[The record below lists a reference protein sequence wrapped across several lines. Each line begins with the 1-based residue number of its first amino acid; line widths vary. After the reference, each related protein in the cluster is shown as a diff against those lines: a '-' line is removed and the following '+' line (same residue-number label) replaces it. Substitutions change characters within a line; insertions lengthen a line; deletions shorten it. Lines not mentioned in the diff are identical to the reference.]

1 MPIFAFYDFKI
12 GQRKDEEAD
21 MFKEQE
27 KEDNIQLK
35 QYDSPEACF
44 GSFFKTGG
52 KLSLNVLREKGK
64 GKEKTVEW
72 EPFENDV
79 LMVADGVILMTI
91 ENNKWKHTT
100 NKKKDVAHEHHPYC
114 HVVID
119 NRPGH
124 HVMAVVKNSAF
135 DNKPDKVCGIL
146 YQAFNNETILGQYHL
161 KIEFT
166 KRQRAKNEF
175 WPVVN
180 DIRSIFKDRVRQIR
194 MDFSG
199 DDDEELS
206 PEAQDM
212 VAVMRMLARKSAS
225 TAAVTLNADG
235 EEVKLDELYDD
246 LTNMANICLTQK
258 GYDLTVKF
266 RTFGLYRYGADI
278 VAQFGVEDEVIE
290 EFENGVRKMNFENP
304 NGSFALIEWLDRMI
318 ALLDKYED
326 EIPVQKR
333 GKRGRR
339 R

>member
-64 GKEKTVEW
+64 GKNKTVEW

-79 LMVADGVILMTI
+79 LMVADDVILMTI

-100 NKKKDVAHEHHPYC
+100 NKKKEVAHEHHPYC

-124 HVMAVVKNSAF
+124 QVMAVVKNSAF
-135 DNKPDKVCGIL
+135 DNKPDNVCGIL
-146 YQAFNNETILGQYHL
+146 YQGFNNATILGQYHL

-166 KRQRAKNEF
+166 KRQRSKNEF

-180 DIRSIFKDRVRQIR
+180 DIRSIFKDHVRQIR

-199 DDDEELS
+199 KDADEQ
-206 PEAQDM
+206 PDPQDV
-212 VAVMRMLARKSAS
+212 VAVMRALARKSAS

-290 EFENGVRKMNFENP
+290 EFENGVKKMNFENP

>member
-1 MPIFAFYDFKI
+1 MPIFAFYDYKI

-27 KEDNIQLK
+27 KEDNTKIK

-44 GSFFKTGG
+44 ASFFKKGG

-64 GKEKTVEW
+64 GKENTTEW

-100 NKKKDVAHEHHPYC
+100 NKKKDVAHEHHPFC

-124 HVMAVVKNSAF
+124 QVMAVVKNSAF

-146 YQAFNNETILGQYHL
+146 YQAFNNAAILGQYHL
-161 KIEFT
+161 KIEFA
-166 KRQRAKNEF
+166 KRQRKKNEF

-199 DDDEELS
+199 NDDEELT

-235 EEVKLDELYDD
+235 EEVKMDELYDD

-266 RTFGLYRYGADI
+266 RTFGLYRYGADL

-290 EFENGVRKMNFENP
+290 EFENGIKKMNFENP

-318 ALLDKYED
+318 ELLGKYED

-333 GKRGRR
+333 GKRSHRR
-339 R
+339 

>member
-72 EPFENDV
+72 EPFENDA
-79 LMVADGVILMTI
+79 LMVAYGVILMTI

-290 EFENGVRKMNFENP
+290 EFENGVKKMNFENP

>member
-12 GQRKDEEAD
+12 SQSNDGTDLFKNLEE
-21 MFKEQE
+21 
-27 KEDNIQLK
+27 EDCKQLK

-44 GSFFKTGG
+44 ESFFRPNG
-52 KLSLNVLREKGK
+52 KLSLSVLKSRGK
-64 GKEKTVEW
+64 GRDKTFEW
-72 EPFENDV
+72 ETYENDV
-79 LMVADGVILMTI
+79 LMVADDVILMTI

-119 NRPGH
+119 NRPSH
-124 HVMAVVKNSAF
+124 QVMAVVKNSAF
-135 DNKPDKVCGIL
+135 DNKPDNVCGIL
-146 YQAFNNETILGQYHL
+146 YQAFNNKSILGKYNL
-161 KIEFT
+161 KIEFI
-166 KRQRAKNEF
+166 KRHREKNEF

-180 DIRSIFKDRVRQIR
+180 DIRSIFKDSVRQIR

-199 DDDEELS
+199 KDADEQ
-206 PEAQDM
+206 PDPQDV
-212 VAVMRMLARKSAS
+212 VAVMRALAKKSAS

-235 EEVKLDELYDD
+235 DEVKLDELHED

-278 VAQFGVEDEVIE
+278 VAQFGVDDEVIE
-290 EFENGVRKMNFENP
+290 EFEKGIKRMNFENP

-318 ALLDKYED
+318 ELLPKYDNETP
-326 EIPVQKR
+326 IQKR
-333 GKRGRR
+333 GKRSRR

>member
-1 MPIFAFYDFKI
+1 MPIFAFYDYKI
-12 GQRKDEEAD
+12 SHRNDVTAD
-21 MFKEQE
+21 LFKEQTE
-27 KEDNIQLK
+27 NYNLLK
-35 QYDSPEACF
+35 QYESPEACF
-44 GSFFKTGG
+44 ESFFNTGG
-52 KLSLNVLREKGK
+52 KLMLNVLREKGK
-64 GKEKTVEW
+64 GKDKEVKW
-72 EPFENDV
+72 EPYGNDV

-124 HVMAVVKNSAF
+124 QVMAVVKNSAF
-135 DNKPDKVCGIL
+135 DNKPDKVCDIL
-146 YQAFNNETILGQYHL
+146 CQGFNSPTFLGQYRL
-161 KIEFT
+161 KIDFT

-180 DIRSIFKDRVRQIR
+180 DIRSIFKDSVRQIR
-194 MDFSG
+194 MDFS
-199 DDDEELS
+199 DNDDELEEN
-206 PEAQDM
+206 PQD
-212 VAVMRMLARKSAS
+212 VVTVMRALARKSAS
-225 TAAVTLNADG
+225 TAALTLNAEG
-235 EEVKLDELYDD
+235 EEVKLDELHDD
-246 LTNMANICLTQK
+246 LTNMADICLTQK

-290 EFENGVRKMNFENP
+290 EFEKGRKRMNFENA

-318 ALLDKYED
+318 ELLDKYKD

-333 GKRGRR
+333 GKRSRR

>member
-12 GQRKDEEAD
+12 SQSNDETDLFNNLE
-21 MFKEQE
+21 EE
-27 KEDNIQLK
+27 NCK
-35 QYDSPEACF
+35 QMMQYGSPEACF
-44 GSFFKTGG
+44 ESFFRTNG
-52 KLSLNVLREKGK
+52 KLSLNVLKSKGK
-64 GKEKTVEW
+64 GRDKTFEW
-72 EPFENDV
+72 ESYENDV
-79 LMVADGVILMTI
+79 LMVANDVILMTI

-119 NRPGH
+119 NRPSH
-124 HVMAVVKNSAF
+124 QVMAVVKNSAF
-135 DNKPDKVCGIL
+135 DNKPDNVCGIL
-146 YQAFNNETILGQYHL
+146 YQAFNNKSILGKYNL
-161 KIEFT
+161 KIEFI
-166 KRQRAKNEF
+166 KRHREKNEF

-180 DIRSIFKDRVRQIR
+180 DIRSIFKDSVRQIR

-199 DDDEELS
+199 KDADEQ
-206 PEAQDM
+206 PDPQDV
-212 VAVMRMLARKSAS
+212 VAVMRALAKKSAS

-235 EEVKLDELYDD
+235 DEVKLDELHED

-278 VAQFGVEDEVIE
+278 VAQFGVDDEVIE
-290 EFENGVRKMNFENP
+290 EFEKGIKRMNFENP

-318 ALLDKYED
+318 ELLPKYDNETP
-326 EIPVQKR
+326 IQKR
-333 GKRGRR
+333 GKRSRR

>member
-27 KEDNIQLK
+27 KEDNTKIK

-44 GSFFKTGG
+44 ASFFKKGG

-64 GKEKTVEW
+64 GKEKTTEW

-100 NKKKDVAHEHHPYC
+100 NKKKDVAHEHHPFC

-124 HVMAVVKNSAF
+124 QVMAVVKNSAF

-146 YQAFNNETILGQYHL
+146 YQAFNNAAILGQYHL

-166 KRQRAKNEF
+166 KRQRKKNEF
-175 WPVVN
+175 WPEDTRDWHLPCN
-180 DIRSIFKDRVRQIR
+180 NKAPFHFGRVLHITNTTKGDYIATLTSFAKTWRTKALRVMPASWASMAMALWI
-194 MDFSG
+194 SG
-199 DDDEELS
+199 ET
-206 PEAQDM
+206 
-212 VAVMRMLARKSAS
+212 R
-225 TAAVTLNADG
+225 TLN
-235 EEVKLDELYDD
+235 EPLYG
-246 LTNMANICLTQK
+246 LR
-258 GYDLTVKF
+258 GS
-266 RTFGLYRYGADI
+266 TFLASQRA
-278 VAQFGVEDEVIE
+278 
-290 EFENGVRKMNFENP
+290 R
-304 NGSFALIEWLDRMI
+304 
-318 ALLDKYED
+318 
-326 EIPVQKR
+326 
-333 GKRGRR
+333 
-339 R
+339 

>member
-1 MPIFAFYDFKI
+1 
-12 GQRKDEEAD
+12 
-21 MFKEQE
+21 
-27 KEDNIQLK
+27 
-35 QYDSPEACF
+35 
-44 GSFFKTGG
+44 
-52 KLSLNVLREKGK
+52 
-64 GKEKTVEW
+64 
-72 EPFENDV
+72 
-79 LMVADGVILMTI
+79 
-91 ENNKWKHTT
+91 
-100 NKKKDVAHEHHPYC
+100 VAHEHHPYC

-124 HVMAVVKNSAF
+124 QVMAVVKNSAF
-135 DNKPDKVCGIL
+135 DNKPDNVCGIL
-146 YQAFNNETILGQYHL
+146 YQGFNNATILGQYHL

-166 KRQRAKNEF
+166 KRQRSKNEF

-180 DIRSIFKDRVRQIR
+180 DIRSIFKDHVRQIR

-199 DDDEELS
+199 KDADEQ
-206 PEAQDM
+206 PDPQDV
-212 VAVMRMLARKSAS
+212 VAVMRALARKSAS

-290 EFENGVRKMNFENP
+290 EFENGVKKMNFENP

>member
-21 MFKEQE
+21 MFKVQE
-27 KEDNIQLK
+27 TEDNTQLK

-79 LMVADGVILMTI
+79 LMVADDVILMTI

-100 NKKKDVAHEHHPYC
+100 NKKKDVAHEHHPFC

-119 NRPGH
+119 NRSGH

-166 KRQRAKNEF
+166 KRQRKKNDF

-199 DDDEELS
+199 DDEEELS

-290 EFENGVRKMNFENP
+290 EFENGIKKMNFENP

-318 ALLDKYED
+318 ELLGKYED

-333 GKRGRR
+333 GKRSRR

>member
-1 MPIFAFYDFKI
+1 M
-12 GQRKDEEAD
+12 
-21 MFKEQE
+21 
-27 KEDNIQLK
+27 
-35 QYDSPEACF
+35 
-44 GSFFKTGG
+44 
-52 KLSLNVLREKGK
+52 
-64 GKEKTVEW
+64 
-72 EPFENDV
+72 
-79 LMVADGVILMTI
+79 
-91 ENNKWKHTT
+91 
-100 NKKKDVAHEHHPYC
+100 
-114 HVVID
+114 
-119 NRPGH
+119 
-124 HVMAVVKNSAF
+124 
-135 DNKPDKVCGIL
+135 
-146 YQAFNNETILGQYHL
+146 

-166 KRQRAKNEF
+166 KRQRSKNEF

-180 DIRSIFKDRVRQIR
+180 DIRSIFKDHVRQIR

-199 DDDEELS
+199 KDADEQ
-206 PEAQDM
+206 PDPQDV
-212 VAVMRMLARKSAS
+212 VAVMRALARKSAS

-290 EFENGVRKMNFENP
+290 EFENGVKKMNFENP

-318 ALLDKYED
+318 ELLGKYED

-333 GKRGRR
+333 GKRSRR

>member
-64 GKEKTVEW
+64 GKNKTVEW

-79 LMVADGVILMTI
+79 LMVADDVILMTI

-199 DDDEELS
+199 DYDEELS

-290 EFENGVRKMNFENP
+290 EFENGVKKMNFENP

>member
-79 LMVADGVILMTI
+79 LMVADSVILMTI

-246 LTNMANICLTQK
+246 LTNMANICLIQK

-290 EFENGVRKMNFENP
+290 EFENGVKKMNFENP

>member
-64 GKEKTVEW
+64 CKEKTVEW

-79 LMVADGVILMTI
+79 LMVAYGVILMTI

-266 RTFGLYRYGADI
+266 RTFGMYRYGADI

-290 EFENGVRKMNFENP
+290 EFENGVKKMNFENP

>member
-12 GQRKDEEAD
+12 SQSNDETDLFNNLEEENC
-21 MFKEQE
+21 K
-27 KEDNIQLK
+27 QLK

-44 GSFFKTGG
+44 ESFFRTNG
-52 KLSLNVLREKGK
+52 KLSLNVLKSKGK
-64 GKEKTVEW
+64 GRDKTFEW
-72 EPFENDV
+72 ESYENDV
-79 LMVADGVILMTI
+79 LMVANDVILMTI

-119 NRPGH
+119 NRPSH
-124 HVMAVVKNSAF
+124 QVMAVVKNSAF
-135 DNKPDKVCGIL
+135 DNKPDNVCGIL
-146 YQAFNNETILGQYHL
+146 YQAFNNKSILGKYNL
-161 KIEFT
+161 KIEFI
-166 KRQRAKNEF
+166 KRHREKNEF

-180 DIRSIFKDRVRQIR
+180 DIRSIFKDSVRQIR

-199 DDDEELS
+199 KDADEQ
-206 PEAQDM
+206 PDPQDV
-212 VAVMRMLARKSAS
+212 VAVMRALAKKSAS

-235 EEVKLDELYDD
+235 DEVKLDELHED

-278 VAQFGVEDEVIE
+278 VAQFGVDDEVIE
-290 EFENGVRKMNFENP
+290 EFEKGIKRMNFENP

-318 ALLDKYED
+318 ELLPKYDNETP
-326 EIPVQKR
+326 IQKR
-333 GKRGRR
+333 GKRSRR